1 MTEQL
6 PHHHHEYTEK
16 LIEAM
21 PPETKFIDAANLFK
35 QLADGTRLRILW
47 FLCHTEECGINIA
60 SAVDKSQAVVSHHL
74 RTLND
79 NNLITSRRDG
89 KEIYYKLADTE
100 LAELIH
106 HIIETYFS
114 EICPIKELNI
124 PQNNKTDQEK

>member
-47 FLCHTEECGINIA
+47 FLCHTEECGINKIGRA
-60 SAVDKSQAVVSHHL
+60 SCRERV
-74 RTLND
+74 
-79 NNLITSRRDG
+79 
-89 KEIYYKLADTE
+89 
-100 LAELIH
+100 
-106 HIIETYFS
+106 
-114 EICPIKELNI
+114 
-124 PQNNKTDQEK
+124 